1 MKNFLKKYIGII
13 LSGIMIIL
21 FILVYILS
29 STQPILIYIF
39 VDIIAWYI
47 SIYLTLILL
56 FFMLKIFLWGF
67 KKVKKWKK
75 I

>member
-29 STQPILIYIF
+29 STQPILTYIF